1 MMDRMALVVGVDYY
15 SDQHIQ
21 NLSGCVNDAREVAR
35 LLKYN
40 GDSSRSRNFDCK
52 ELYAIDPSH
61 AVNRAVIKDEARRL
75 FQSKAEIA
83 LFYFSGH
90 GYIESTGGFI
100 NGSDSTRGDDG
111 LSLREL
117 VDLANSSSSRHR
129 IIILDSCYSGAAG
142 SIPGLENHAAIAEG
156 VTILTASRSDQ
167 PSLERD
173 GHGVF
178 TGLLINALEG
188 AASNLTGS
196 ITPGSV
202 YAHID
207 QSLGMWDQRP
217 VFKTN
222 TDSFV
227 SLREISPAISLD
239 DLRKLKTLFPTE
251 DHEYKLDPS
260 YESRDEGRT
269 DIMPRADPRNN
280 QVFSLLQKYNR
291 HGLLVPV
298 GANHM
303 WNAAMESK
311 TCRLTLLGKH
321 YRRLAV
327 QGLL

>member
-1 MMDRMALVVGVDYY
+1 MDRMALVVGVNYY
-15 SDQHIQ
+15 SDKRIP
-21 NLSGCVNDAREVAR
+21 NLSGCVNDAEEVAR
-35 LLKYN
+35 LLKRN

-52 ELYAIDPSH
+52 ELYATGPDH
-61 AVNRAVIKDEARRL
+61 VVNRAAIKDEARRL

-100 NGSDSTRGDDG
+100 NGSDSTRGDEG

-117 VDLANSSSSRHR
+117 VDLANGSSARHR
-129 IIILDSCYSGAAG
+129 IVILDSCYSGAAG
-142 SIPGLENHAAIAEG
+142 SVPGMENHAAISEG

-167 PSLERD
+167 PSLERK

-178 TGLLINALEG
+178 TSLLINALEG
-188 AASNLTGS
+188 AAANLTGS

-227 SLREISPAISLD
+227 SLREVDPAISLD
-239 DLRKLKTLFPTE
+239 DLRKLKKLFPTE
-251 DHEYKLDPS
+251 DYEYRLDPS
-260 YESRDEGRT
+260 YEPRGEGRT
-269 DIMPRADPRNN
+269 DAMPPAEPRNN
-280 QVFSLLQKYNR
+280 LVFSLLQKYNR

-298 GANHM
+298 GADHM

-311 TCRLTLLGKH
+311 SCRLTLLGKH
-321 YRRLAV
+321 YRRLAD

>member
-1 MMDRMALVVGVDYY
+1 MALVVGVNYY
-15 SDQHIQ
+15 SDKRIP
-21 NLSGCVNDAREVAR
+21 NLSGCVNDAKEVAR
-35 LLKYN
+35 LLKHN

-52 ELYAIDPSH
+52 ELYATGPDH
-61 AVNRAVIKDEARRL
+61 AVNRAAIKDEARRL

-100 NGSDSTRGDDG
+100 NGSDSTRGDEG

-117 VDLANSSSSRHR
+117 VDLANGSSARHR
-129 IIILDSCYSGAAG
+129 IVILDSCYSGAAG
-142 SIPGLENHAAIAEG
+142 SVPGMENHAAISEG

-167 PSLERD
+167 PSLERK

-178 TGLLINALEG
+178 TSLLI
-188 AASNLTGS
+188 NLTGS

-227 SLREISPAISLD
+227 SLREVDPAIPLD
-239 DLRKLKTLFPTE
+239 DLRKLKELFPTE
-251 DHEYKLDPS
+251 DYEYRLDPS
-260 YESRDEGRT
+260 YEPRDEGKT
-269 DIMPRADPRNN
+269 DAMPPADPRNN
-280 QVFSLLQKYNR
+280 RVFSLLQKYNR

-298 GANHM
+298 GADHM
-303 WNAAMESK
+303 WSAAMESK
-311 TCRLTLLGKH
+311 SCRLTRLGKH
-321 YRRLAV
+321 YRRLAE
-327 QGLL
+327 QDLF